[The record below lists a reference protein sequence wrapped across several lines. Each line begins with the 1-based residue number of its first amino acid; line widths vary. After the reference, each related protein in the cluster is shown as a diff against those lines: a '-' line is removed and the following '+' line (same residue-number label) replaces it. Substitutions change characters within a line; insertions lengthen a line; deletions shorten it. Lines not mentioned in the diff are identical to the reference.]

1 MGAPVCLQIGAARG
15 RRTSR
20 CNESHLWS
28 APPCR
33 SFLSPSRWT
42 RRSNQFACYRSTLD
56 QFRRSTKSCI
66 HAEGPPAFILPRSAL
81 HLRNRR
87 ASCSRSVAM
96 VANRLF
102 RVAESKMQ
110 LTELNLPRSSAR
122 IFITGVL
129 VFGGWSECDK
139 QPHAAT
145 ITGPSR
151 QLL

>member
-1 MGAPVCLQIGAARG
+1 MGAPVCLQTGAASG
-15 RRTSR
+15 RRAPE

-42 RRSNQFACYRSTLD
+42 RRSKQFARYRSTLD
-56 QFRRSTKSCI
+56 QFRQSTKSSI
-66 HAEGPPAFILPRSAL
+66 HPKGPQASIPPRSAL

-87 ASCSRSVAM
+87 ASCSRSVA
-96 VANRLF
+96 NRPL
-102 RVAESKMQ
+102 RVAESKIQ
-110 LTELNLPRSSAR
+110 PTELNLPRSSAR
-122 IFITGVL
+122 IFITVVF